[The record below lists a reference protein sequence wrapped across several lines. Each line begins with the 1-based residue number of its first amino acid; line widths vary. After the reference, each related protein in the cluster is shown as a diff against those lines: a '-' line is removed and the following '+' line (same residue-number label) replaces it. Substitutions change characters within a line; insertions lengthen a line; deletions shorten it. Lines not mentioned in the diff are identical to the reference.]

1 MENNLNPKSENNL
14 SEDIDLK
21 EIFQVLW
28 QRKLEI
34 TFITSLFFSLALI
47 YSFFLP
53 NIYESKALLSPVN
66 EQNNVY
72 KTVSNYSSIANLA
85 GLNISPPS
93 TDSNSVKALEK
104 LESLSFFTNNILP
117 NIFLP
122 DLMALRSWDSKT
134 NTITYDDKIYDNGLK
149 KWVRKFEHP
158 KTLVPSPQESFK
170 VFQDKHLNI
179 NQDDETGFV
188 SISVKHESPYLAKA
202 WTEIIVLELN
212 RYFRVKDKAE
222 AQATVNYLNMQ
233 IAQTNFT
240 EVKQVIAQLLQQKT
254 QQLALIEVSEF
265 YVFDYI
271 DPPVVM
277 EEKHEPQ
284 RIIIYLL
291 GVLFGGIFAI
301 SLILARYYLI
311 ENKIE

>member
-1 MENNLNPKSENNL
+1 MNNNLNPKSENNL

-34 TFITSLFFSLALI
+34 TFITSLFFFLALI

-66 EQNNVY
+66 EQNSVY
-72 KTVSNYSSIANLA
+72 KTVRNYSSIANLA
-85 GLNISPPS
+85 GLNMTPPS

-104 LESLSFFTNNILP
+104 LESLSFYTNNILP

-134 NTITYDDKIYDNGLK
+134 NTITYDDKIYDDGLK

-158 KTLVPSPQESFK
+158 KTLVPSSQESFK
-170 VFQDKHLNI
+170 VFQDKNLNI

-188 SISVKHESPYLAKA
+188 SISVRHESPYLAKA
-202 WTEIIVLELN
+202 WTEIIILELN

-222 AQATVNYLNMQ
+222 AQAAVNYLNMQ

-277 EEKHEPQ
+277 EEKNGPQ
-284 RIIIYLL
+284 RIIIYLI

-301 SLILARYYLI
+301 SLILVRYYLI

>member
-134 NTITYDDKIYDNGLK
+134 NTITYDDKIYDNFRIIENSNLIETDWK
-149 KWVRKFEHP
+149 DAPLRALNSLYYSITENADVESSIDDSI
-158 KTLVPSPQESFK
+158 LVIEQIMNLENSFK
-170 VFQDKHLNI
+170 
-179 NQDDETGFV
+179 
-188 SISVKHESPYLAKA
+188 
-202 WTEIIVLELN
+202 
-212 RYFRVKDKAE
+212 
-222 AQATVNYLNMQ
+222 
-233 IAQTNFT
+233 
-240 EVKQVIAQLLQQKT
+240 
-254 QQLALIEVSEF
+254 
-265 YVFDYI
+265 
-271 DPPVVM
+271 
-277 EEKHEPQ
+277 
-284 RIIIYLL
+284 
-291 GVLFGGIFAI
+291 
-301 SLILARYYLI
+301 
-311 ENKIE
+311 ENKNNGK

>member
-1 MENNLNPKSENNL
+1 MESNLNPKNENNL

-34 TFITSLFFSLALI
+34 TFITSLFFIAALI

-72 KTVSNYSSIANLA
+72 KTVRNYSSIANLA
-85 GLNISPPS
+85 GLNITPPS

-104 LESLSFFTNNILP
+104 LESLSFYTNNILP

-122 DLMALRSWDSKT
+122 DLMALKSWDSKT
-134 NTITYDDKIYDNGLK
+134 NTITYDNKIYDDGMK

-158 KTLVPSPQESFK
+158 KSLVPSPQESFK
-170 VFQDKHLNI
+170 VFQEKHLNI

-212 RYFRVKDKAE
+212 RYFRIKDKAE

-240 EVKQVIAQLLQQKT
+240 EIKQVIAQLLQQKT

-277 EEKHEPQ
+277 EEKHGPQ
-284 RIIIYLL
+284 RIIIYLI

-301 SLILARYYLI
+301 SLILVRYYLI